1 MTKADERAA
10 DLLAK
15 ANARTAPIDVEGLAR
30 EAGASVIRQRYE
42 RGDISGMLLREPGR
56 VIIGVNSAHAP
67 VRQRFTVAH
76 ELGHLELHRGRALI
90 MDVPVR
96 VNFRDH
102 TSSLASDREEMEAN
116 RFAASLLMP
125 ADLVVALARKSKV
138 HDVDGLI
145 ADLAKRFRVSSE
157 AMSYRLVN
165 LGMLS

>member
-1 MTKADERAA
+1 MTRADDRAA

-15 ANARTAPIDVEGLAR
+15 ADTRTAPIDVEALAR
-30 EAGASVIRQRYE
+30 DAGASVIRHKYE

-56 VIIGVNSAHAP
+56 VIIGVNSAP
-67 VRQRFTVAH
+67 TSVRQRFTIAH

-125 ADLVVALARKSKV
+125 ADLLVTLARKTNV
-138 HDVDGLI
+138 QDIDALI
-145 ADLAKRFRVSSE
+145 ATLAKRFRVSSE